1 MIYDRDEIVRSYRQ
15 ADNKMAQLVILAEL
29 TASDTDTI
37 IQILKEEGA
46 LNLKD
51 MKKRICCKCGCEYPA
66 PNRKGLPVCPDCR
79 DLNIKILDLERRIK
93 RNNAKI
99 AEHNRNIG
107 KLMVNSSALREQIKE
122 LMKGA
127 EHEK

>member
-15 ADNKMAQLVILAEL
+15 ADNKMAQVVILAEL

-66 PNRKGLPVCPDCR
+66 PNRKGSPVCPDCR

-122 LMKGA
+122 LTKGA
-127 EHEK
+127 EREK

>member
-1 MIYDRDEIVRSYRQ
+1 MIYDRDEIIRSYRQ
-15 ADNKMAQLVILAEL
+15 ADNKMAQVVILAEL

-122 LMKGA
+122 LTKGA

>member
-15 ADNKMAQLVILAEL
+15 ADNKMAQVVILAEL

-51 MKKRICCKCGCEYPA
+51 MKKRICCRCGCEYPA

-122 LMKGA
+122 LTKGA